1 MRSFR
6 LPFPRRKSP
15 RRMDDGNKWRTATS
29 AAGSHLGAN
38 WIRPDSLKRKWRAVV
53 DQMATLKAD
62 HILVAES
69 NLVLAA

>member
-1 MRSFR
+1 
-6 LPFPRRKSP
+6 LHTK
-15 RRMDDGNKWRTATS
+15 DVTDNG
-29 AAGSHLGAN
+29 

>member
-1 MRSFR
+1 
-6 LPFPRRKSP
+6 
-15 RRMDDGNKWRTATS
+15 MDDGNKWRTRNVRRQ
-29 AAGSHLGAN
+29 SHSGAN

>member
-1 MRSFR
+1 
-6 LPFPRRKSP
+6 
-15 RRMDDGNKWRTATS
+15 MDDETKWRTATS
-29 AAGSHLGAN
+29 AAGCHSGAN

>member
-1 MRSFR
+1 
-6 LPFPRRKSP
+6 
-15 RRMDDGNKWRTATS
+15 MDDGNKWRTRNVCRQ
-29 AAGSHLGAN
+29 SHSGAN